1 MSMITRCPACQTQ
14 FKVVPDQLRISEG
27 WVRCGQCQ
35 QVFDAALQQ
44 VAPEPAPATAPVS
57 QTAPLGL
64 SGSPPDFLIE
74 PVPAAP
80 ELAPSD
86 VELSAVSFLRAGQ
99 PQSSFWRATLLR
111 LILAV
116 LGGALVLG
124 LAAQIVLHERDR
136 IASHQP
142 GLKAALQAMCAPL
155 HCAVAPLRQ
164 IESIVIDSATL
175 GKMTGDTYRL
185 NFVIKNTA
193 AIALALPAL
202 ELTLTDTLDQPIVR
216 RVFLP
221 AQLGATG
228 DTLAGGAEWPGSLAM
243 TVKAAATSEGV
254 IGYRVLVFY
263 P

>member
-1 MSMITRCPACQTQ
+1 MITRCPACQTQ

-35 QVFDAALQQ
+35 QVFDAMLQQ
-44 VAPEPAPATAPVS
+44 VVLEPEPVAVLVS
-57 QTAPLGL
+57 QPASLDL
-64 SGSPPDFLIE
+64 SESPPDLVTE
-74 PVPAAP
+74 PASSAP

-86 VELSAVSFLRAGQ
+86 VELNAVSFLRSGRQ
-99 PQSSFWRATLLR
+99 QSSVWRAPLTR
-111 LILAV
+111 LMLAV
-116 LGGALVLG
+116 LCGALVLG
-124 LAAQIVLHERDR
+124 LATQIVLHERDR
-136 IASHQP
+136 IATYRP
-142 GLKAALQAMCAPL
+142 DFKAALQAMCAPL

-175 GKMTGDTYRL
+175 GKVTGDAYRL
-185 NFVIKNTA
+185 NVVIKNTT

-228 DTLAGGAEWPGSLAM
+228 DTLAGGAEWPASVAL

-254 IGYRVLVFY
+254 VGYRVLVFY

>member
-1 MSMITRCPACQTQ
+1 MITRCPACQTQ

-35 QVFDAALQQ
+35 QVFDARLQV
-44 VAPEPAPATAPVS
+44 VAPESEPITALVSQPAPP
-57 QTAPLGL
+57 GL
-64 SGSPPDFLIE
+64 SESPPDLVIE
-74 PVPAAP
+74 PVPSAP
-80 ELAPSD
+80 ESAPSD
-86 VELSAVSFLRAGQ
+86 IELRDVSFLRADRQ
-99 PQSSFWRATLLR
+99 QSSFWRAPLR

-124 LAAQIVLHERDR
+124 LAAQLVLHERDR
-136 IASHQP
+136 IASYQP
-142 GLKAALQAMCAPL
+142 GLKPVLQAICAPL
-155 HCAVAPLRQ
+155 HCTVAPLRR

-175 GKMTGDTYRL
+175 GKTAGDAYRL

-193 AIALALPAL
+193 VVALALPAL

-221 AQLGATG
+221 AQLGAAG
-228 DTLAGGAEWPGSLAM
+228 DTLAGGAEWPGALALS
-243 TVKAAATSEGV
+243 VKAAATSERV
-254 IGYRVLVFY
+254 VGYRVLAFY